1 MNTRRCFD
9 YEAPSSEVIH
19 IDPELSF
26 LGPSSIEGSSSEG
39 FQDEDSFE
47 SIW

>member
-1 MNTRRCFD
+1 MITKHSLH
-9 YEAPSSEVIH
+9 YETPSLEVVY

-26 LGPSSIEGSSSEG
+26 LGASSIEGSSSEG
-39 FQDEDSFE
+39 FDDEGNFE